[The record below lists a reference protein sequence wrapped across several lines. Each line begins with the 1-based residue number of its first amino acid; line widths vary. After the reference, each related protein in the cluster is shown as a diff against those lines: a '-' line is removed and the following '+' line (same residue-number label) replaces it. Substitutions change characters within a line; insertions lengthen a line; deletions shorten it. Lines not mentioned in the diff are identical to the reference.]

1 MKKKNDRTRSIWF
14 GLIGLA
20 AGLAI
25 GYLGGNL
32 LGYRSLLGSSH
43 TETIDTLDLE
53 TQTMLLQIER
63 ADEAAKQMEDLVKQY
78 QEKKEAGEN
87 PQLDMTR
94 LQGLMNNRAQA
105 MQMASDLLIKQS
117 TTMDSIMNQ

>member
-1 MKKKNDRTRSIWF
+1 
-14 GLIGLA
+14 
-20 AGLAI
+20 
-25 GYLGGNL
+25 
-32 LGYRSLLGSSH
+32 
-43 TETIDTLDLE
+43 
-53 TQTMLLQIER
+53 MLLQIER